1 MSVLSTKNLSKSFT
15 VKIKKPGFKE
25 SLKSIFSPVM
35 SEVNAVSNVS
45 FEVDEG
51 EAVAFIG
58 PNGAGKSTTI
68 KMLTGILVPSSGDI
82 SVLGLCPYKDRVKL
96 SYKIGTVFGQ
106 KSQLWFH
113 LPAHDTFDLMA
124 DIYEIDR
131 VEYKYRLKRIIADF
145 QLEELMNIPV
155 RKLSLG
161 QRIRCEIAVSILHE
175 PKILFL
181 DEPTI
186 GLDVVV
192 KNQIRELIHDMN
204 RKTGMTVFLT
214 SHDVGDIEKLCKRI
228 LIIDKGKVIL
238 ESTTYRL
245 KHEFLK
251 KKILSL
257 KLDSEYIPQH
267 DGISVLK
274 SKGTG
279 LKLSVDTSKVQ
290 IQYVIQNILSRTGI
304 QDMNISDTP
313 MEDVIRKIYTGDDS
327 DGQTQE
333 VL

>member
-1 MSVLSTKNLSKSFT
+1 
-15 VKIKKPGFKE
+15 
-25 SLKSIFSPVM
+25 
-35 SEVNAVSNVS
+35 
-45 FEVDEG
+45 
-51 EAVAFIG
+51 
-58 PNGAGKSTTI
+58 
-68 KMLTGILVPSSGDI
+68 
-82 SVLGLCPYKDRVKL
+82 
-96 SYKIGTVFGQ
+96 
-106 KSQLWFH
+106 
-113 LPAHDTFDLMA
+113 

-204 RKTGMTVFLT
+204 LKTGMTVFLT

-251 KKILSL
+251 KK
-257 KLDSEYIPQH
+257 DSFAQA
-267 DGISVLK
+267 
-274 SKGTG
+274 
-279 LKLSVDTSKVQ
+279 
-290 IQYVIQNILSRTGI
+290 
-304 QDMNISDTP
+304 
-313 MEDVIRKIYTGDDS
+313 
-327 DGQTQE
+327 
-333 VL
+333 